1 MQEEINFHWIKER
14 FFSDEHK
21 KLNLAAGETLLEFNQ
36 KNDKLF
42 LVTKGKFQGYLK
54 AVELENYPVFEA
66 TKDKFIG
73 VYSYFAEGNLSY
85 SRVMAM
91 EDSEVYYYDKPLYDH
106 TNEELVT
113 LAPFLISVVTNEL
126 VSRQHFAKKM
136 AMEKHHDVQR
146 LLKAEKMATLGQMA
160 AGLAHEL
167 NNSIGVLDGSLDRLQ
182 LFIKSCIGECN
193 DSHLQSFFE
202 LGLSKGQVTSSE
214 DARAKRKEYEQKI
227 KGLSSSQARHLAKTG
242 IDPEVLQGIIQKK
255 PDVADKIYDLW
266 ETGCTLYDMQVAARH
281 STHVVRSVK
290 QLGVTEHEWS
300 NDVNVND
307 TVDEALIIVKNLTKR
322 VNTSVELDPAL
333 PHTEAC
339 HGQLVQVWI
348 NLIKNAVESLIHS
361 ETSDPKLHILSSAS
375 ASTIEVRISDNG
387 PGIPKKIIKRIFEPS
402 FTTKVGG
409 LSFGLGLGLSI
420 VQRIITEHDGQI
432 DLSSEPGHTEF
443 IVKLPLINSNHG

>member
-1 MQEEINFHWIKER
+1 M
-14 FFSDEHK
+14 
-21 KLNLAAGETLLEFNQ
+21 
-36 KNDKLF
+36 
-42 LVTKGKFQGYLK
+42 
-54 AVELENYPVFEA
+54 
-66 TKDKFIG
+66 
-73 VYSYFAEGNLSY
+73 
-85 SRVMAM
+85 
-91 EDSEVYYYDKPLYDH
+91 
-106 TNEELVT
+106 
-113 LAPFLISVVTNEL
+113 
-126 VSRQHFAKKM
+126 
-136 AMEKHHDVQR
+136 
-146 LLKAEKMATLGQMA
+146 
-160 AGLAHEL
+160 
-167 NNSIGVLDGSLDRLQ
+167 
-182 LFIKSCIGECN
+182 
-193 DSHLQSFFE
+193 
-202 LGLSKGQVTSSE
+202 TSSE

-409 LSFGLGLGLSI
+409 TLFRVGTGT
-420 VQRIITEHDGQI
+420 VHRPT
-432 DLSSEPGHTEF
+432 
-443 IVKLPLINSNHG
+443 NHHRTRRTNRPQQ